1 MERDLFRFH
10 CDPGRSH
17 ISIYT
22 PHVVAAGFE
31 PDGVGCINAGLLGA
45 ASQRA
50 SHGAKIKLEGWE
62 VLEAWGDLPEALR
75 AAILGIVR
83 SFTGGEAKRSAE
95 PVPPEPQGLRGGE
108 SPSLHKAKRG
118 ARHITGSEGE
128 NIS

>member
-1 MERDLFRFH
+1 MQGSNPPH
-10 CDPGRSH
+10 CVHCQRLTTDAPQLAPQGPGLPS
-17 ISIYT
+17 
-22 PHVVAAGFE
+22 
-31 PDGVGCINAGLLGA
+31 
-45 ASQRA
+45 
-50 SHGAKIKLEGWE
+50 E
-62 VLEAWGDLPEALR
+62 VREIALAWGGLPEALR

-118 ARHITGSEGE
+118 ARHITGIVGE